1 MQRMVP
7 VLGALAALMGACG
20 VALAAASTHGGGGEN
35 GQTAAYFLILHGGA
49 LIGVTACARA
59 YADIVAL
66 SRALVIA
73 GGGLGLGTI
82 IFSADLARRAF
93 AGARIFPFAAPIGG
107 SLMILAW
114 VALAAIFATAALRR
128 SR

>member
-7 VLGALAALMGACG
+7 ALGVVAALMGACG
-20 VALAAASTHGGGGEN
+20 VALAAVSTHGGGGEN
-35 GQTAAYFLILHGGA
+35 GQTAATFLILHGAA
-49 LIGVTACARA
+49 LLGVTAWARA
-59 YADIVAL
+59 YADVVAL

-82 IFSADLARRAF
+82 VFSADLAHRAF
-93 AGARIFPFAAPIGG
+93 AGARLFPFAAPIGG

-114 VALAAIFATAALRR
+114 VALAAIFAIGAARR
-128 SR
+128 L